1 MMISTKEQLKN
12 CLAIEKEFYVPISSL
27 GRNIRNILLG
37 GPDVERWKYIKTLR
51 KDRTAAEW

>member
-37 GPDVERWKYIKTLR
+37 GPDVEYKNAPQVGILL
-51 KDRTAAEW
+51 